1 MKRKFFQLKDTPK
14 FPLSSGV
21 RAGDFIFVS
30 GQVGFE
36 DPKTGKE
43 LKSIEAQTSQ
53 CLENMKAVLE
63 AAGSSMTD
71 VVKVNVYL
79 KNAGDFQKMNEVY
92 RRYFTKD
99 LPARCTV
106 VPALTQPKMLIEI
119 ECVAYSP

>member
-1 MKRKFFQLKDTPK
+1 MSRKFIQLADTPK

-30 GQVGFE
+30 GQVGFV

-43 LKSIEAQTSQ
+43 LKSIEAQTAQ
-53 CLENMKAVLE
+53 CLENMKAVLG
-63 AAGSSMTD
+63 AAGSAMTD
-71 VVKVNVYL
+71 VVKVNIYL
-79 KNAGDFQKMNEVY
+79 KNATDFEKMNEVY

-119 ECVAYSP
+119 ECTAYSP

>member
-1 MKRKFFQLKDTPK
+1 MKRAFIQLANTPK
-14 FPLSSGV
+14 IPLSSGV

-36 DPKTGKE
+36 DPKTGRE
-43 LKSIEAQTSQ
+43 LKSIEAQTAQ
-53 CLENMKAVLE
+53 CLENVKAVLE
-63 AAGSSMTD
+63 ADSSAMTD
-71 VVKVNVYL
+71 VVKVNIYL
-79 KNAGDFQKMNEVY
+79 KNAADFEKMNEVY
-92 RRYFTKD
+92 RTYFTKD

>member
-1 MKRKFFQLKDTPK
+1 MNRKFIQLADTPK
-14 FPLSSGV
+14 IPLSSGV

-36 DPKTGKE
+36 DPKTGME
-43 LKSIEAQTSQ
+43 LKSIEAQTAQ
-53 CLENMKAVLE
+53 CLENVKAVLE
-63 AAGSSMTD
+63 AAGSAMTD
-71 VVKVNVYL
+71 VVKVNIYL
-79 KNAGDFQKMNEVY
+79 KNATDFEKMNEVY

-119 ECVAYSP
+119 ECIAYSP

>member
-1 MKRKFFQLKDTPK
+1 MNRKFIQLADTPK
-14 FPLSSGV
+14 IPLSSGV

-36 DPKTGKE
+36 DPKTGME
-43 LKSIEAQTSQ
+43 LKSIEAQTAQ
-53 CLENMKAVLE
+53 CLENVKAVLE
-63 AAGSSMTD
+63 AAGSAMTD
-71 VVKVNVYL
+71 VVKVNIYL
-79 KNAGDFQKMNEVY
+79 KNATDFEKMNEVY